1 MANPISLMAYLQNVP
16 PAIPTLPPPNP
27 GPNTTSTSYRASDIH
42 SVGVWINFTLATVRQ
57 RYQAHLMTT
66 TLPPDPFPVSPP
78 QPINSENPLRH
89 RISDM
94 LTTRIRRA
102 LRAGFNQLQA
112 AHQLNGLTPLSF
124 DVGEAALTPGGFK
137 PDLAYFVAASFGSG
151 PNRAP
156 GDVKPSW
163 KWSTAMATG
172 TAHDR
177 NEFRQVLSQVNH
189 YMKQHGSRYGFVL
202 TDIELVAI
210 RRLDGNG
217 SLELSTPISWE
228 SHGTAAQPRLT
239 VMLALW
245 YLGMLAA
252 QDLGQDRWRLP

>member
-1 MANPISLMAYLQNVP
+1 MANPISLMAYLQNAP

-66 TLPPDPFPVSPP
+66 MLPPDPFPVSPP
-78 QPINSENPLRH
+78 QPSSENPLRH

-102 LRAGFNQLQA
+102 LRTGFNQLQA
-112 AHQLNGLTPLSF
+112 VNQLNGLTPLSF
-124 DVGEAALTPGGFK
+124 DVGEAASTPGGFT
-137 PDLAYFVAASFGSG
+137 PDLAYCVAASFGSG

-163 KWSTAMATG
+163 KWSMAMATG

-217 SLELSTPISWE
+217 SLELSTPISWD
-228 SHGTAAQPRLT
+228 SLGTAAQPRLT

>member
-1 MANPISLMAYLQNVP
+1 MANLSSLMAYLQNAP
-16 PAIPTLPPPNP
+16 PAIPTILHPNS
-27 GPNTTSTSYRASDIH
+27 GPNTTSTSYGASDICH
-42 SVGVWINFTLATVRQ
+42 VGEWINFNLATVCQ
-57 RYQAHLMTT
+57 RYQAHLMATM
-66 TLPPDPFPVSPP
+66 LPPDPFPASPP

-94 LTTRIRRA
+94 LTPRIRRA
-102 LRAGFNQLQA
+102 LRAGFDQLQA
-112 AHQLNGLTPLSF
+112 ANQLDGLTPLSF
-124 DVGEAALTPGGFK
+124 DVGEAALTPNGFT

-156 GDVKPSW
+156 GDVKLSW

-172 TAHDR
+172 TVYDQ
-177 NEFRQVLSQVNH
+177 NEFYQVLSQVNY
-189 YMKQHGSRYGFVL
+189 YMKQHESRYGFVL
-202 TDIELVAI
+202 TDNELVAI

-228 SHGTAAQPRLT
+228 NYGTAAQPRLT

>member
-1 MANPISLMAYLQNVP
+1 MAYLQNAP
-16 PAIPTLPPPNP
+16 PDIPTLPPPNP
-27 GPNTTSTSYRASDIH
+27 RPNTTNTAYRASDIH
-42 SVGVWINFTLATVRQ
+42 NVGVWTNFNLATIRQ
-57 RYQAHLMTT
+57 R
-66 TLPPDPFPVSPP
+66 PDPFPVSPP

-102 LRAGFNQLQA
+102 LRASFNQLQA
-112 AHQLNGLTPLSF
+112 ANQLNGFTPISF

-137 PDLAYFVAASFGSG
+137 PDIAYFVAASYGSG

-163 KWSTAMATG
+163 KWSAGLATG

-177 NEFRQVLSQVNH
+177 NEYRQVLSQVNY
-189 YMKQHGSRYGFVL
+189 YMKQHGSRHGFVL
-202 TDIELVAI
+202 ANNELVAI
-210 RRLDGNG
+210 RRLDNDGN
-217 SLELSTPISWE
+217 LELSAPISWE
-228 SHGTAAQPRLT
+228 SRGTAAQPRLT
-239 VMLALW
+239 MMLALW

-252 QDLGQDRWRLP
+252 QDQGQDRWYLS